1 MRFVKQHD
9 TNETP
14 KTAEKKPYRRPVLQV
29 YGDLRTITNN
39 VGNTGITSDAAPHMG
54 NFKTR

>member
-1 MRFVKQHD
+1 MKQHD